1 MRARIL
7 AAVLLVISIS
17 GLAVGRAVGQDS
29 GAPLK
34 NSDVIQMM
42 KSGLGRRTIVLL
54 IRQSQCNFDTSPQAM
69 MKLKKAGVSDDVLNA
84 MLTAERSTAAEA
96 GVEATGD
103 ALLLKAANAFGPMDH
118 GAADLGPADKG
129 AVDQAAKITA
139 IRWVGSVAETAGG
152 ETTSFEEERLEV
164 YPDRV
169 YLSMR
174 SPAGAVKKLVVTPD
188 FSYRSA
194 GRMASAIPAAS
205 ADAYRQQVR
214 FDPPYVAQHLGDYML
229 IAQGGEKREG
239 AAAAEVVKISAK
251 GVEYVWTIDSQTGR
265 VASIKFKTPQGEVEK
280 EYSDYRAVGS
290 LTLPFK
296 WRTKEGGRTTE
307 TTVSKYEVNPAVD
320 EGVFQPQ
327 GNMSALSLR
336 VLQSESVHYAQQMD
350 DNDIGG
356 AVNCQISES
365 APAKAQVAASLLDD
379 PVFAG
384 DAGGS
389 NLKMTCNSWDTTKFF
404 PRVLNAML
412 VASSDGNAYVIACD
426 KGWKWSKCVP
436 LEAGQVFNASRTE
449 KGIEVLGVNA
459 KGKDQAATYSILL
472 TKPLQ

>member
-1 MRARIL
+1 MTGRIL
-7 AAVLLVISIS
+7 AAVLLVISIW

-29 GAPLK
+29 SAPLK

-54 IRQSQCNFDTSPQAM
+54 IRQSQCNFDTSPQAI

-84 MLTAERSTAAEA
+84 MVTAERSAAAEA
-96 GVEATGD
+96 SAAATSD
-103 ALLLKAANAFGPMDH
+103 ALMLKAANAFGPQ
-118 GAADLGPADKG
+118 GGVP
-129 AVDQAAKITA
+129 VDQVTEIHA
-139 IRWVGSVAETAGG
+139 IKWVGNVAQTAGG
-152 ETTSFEEERLEV
+152 GTTFEEERLEV

-174 SPAGAVKKLVVTPD
+174 SPAGATRKLVVTPD
-188 FSYRSA
+188 FSYQSA
-194 GRMASAIPAAS
+194 GRMASAVTAAT
-205 ADAYRQQVR
+205 AEAYRQQVR
-214 FDPPYVAQHLGDYML
+214 FDPPYVAQHLGDYLL
-229 IAQGGEKREG
+229 IEQGGKDKDG

-265 VASIKFKTPQGEVEK
+265 VESISFKTSQGEVVK

-296 WRTKEGGRTTE
+296 WRTTEGGRTTE

-320 EGVFQPQ
+320 EGIFQPQ

-336 VLQSESVHYAQQMD
+336 VLQSESVRYAQQMD
-350 DNDIGG
+350 NDIAG

-365 APAKAQVAASLLDD
+365 APAKISVAASLLDD
-379 PVFAG
+379 PVFAE

-412 VASSDGNAYVIACD
+412 VAASDGNAYVIACD

-436 LEAGQVFNASRTE
+436 LEAGQVFSASRTE

-459 KGKDQAATYSILL
+459 KGKDQAATYSILM

>member
-1 MRARIL
+1 VRARIL
-7 AAVLLVISIS
+7 AAVLLVMSIS
-17 GLAVGRAVGQDS
+17 GLAAGAAAGQDS
-29 GAPLK
+29 GVPLR

-84 MLTAERSTAAEA
+84 MLTAERTTTTSAEA
-96 GVEATGD
+96 TDD
-103 ALLLKAANAFGPMDH
+103 ALMLKAANAFGP
-118 GAADLGPADKG
+118 L
-129 AVDQAAKITA
+129 DQATKIQA
-139 IRWVGSVAETAGG
+139 IRWVGSVTQTAGG
-152 ETTSFEEERLEV
+152 GTTSFEEERLEV

-174 SPAGAVKKLVVTPD
+174 SPAGATRKLVVTPD
-188 FSYRSA
+188 FGYQSA
-194 GRMASAIPAAS
+194 DRMASAVRAAT
-205 ADAYRQQVR
+205 AEAYRQQVR
-214 FDPPYVAQHLGDYML
+214 FDPPYVAQHLGDYLL
-229 IAQGGEKREG
+229 IEQGGKEKDG
-239 AAAAEVVKISAK
+239 AAAAEVVKISSK
-251 GVEYVWTIDSQTGR
+251 GVEHVWTIDAQTGR
-265 VASIKFKTPQGEVEK
+265 VASVRFKTPQGDVEK
-280 EYSDYRAVGS
+280 EYSDYRDVGS

-296 WRTKEGGRTTE
+296 WRTTEGGRTTE
-307 TTVSKYEVNPAVD
+307 TTVSKYEVNPVVD
-320 EGVFQPQ
+320 EGLFQPQ
-327 GNMSALSLR
+327 SNMSALSLR

-350 DNDIGG
+350 NDISG

-365 APAKAQVAASLLDD
+365 APAKISVAASLLDD
-379 PVFAG
+379 PVFAE

-404 PRVLNAML
+404 SRVLNAML

-436 LEAGQVFNASRTE
+436 LAAGQVFNASRTE

-459 KGKDQAATYSILL
+459 KGKDQAATYSILM

>member
-7 AAVLLVISIS
+7 AAVLLVVISVS
-17 GLAVGRAVGQDS
+17 GVAAGQDS

-84 MLTAERSTAAEA
+84 MLTSERSGAAEA
-96 GVEATGD
+96 GAAATGD
-103 ALLLKAANAFGPMDH
+103 ALLLKAANAFGSQGE
-118 GAADLGPADKG
+118 GATE
-129 AVDQAAKITA
+129 QATKIHA
-139 IRWVGSVAETAGG
+139 IRWVGSVAQTAGG
-152 ETTSFEEERLEV
+152 GTTSFEEERIEV

-174 SPAGAVKKLVVTPD
+174 SPAGATRKLVVTPD
-188 FSYRSA
+188 FSYQSA
-194 GRMASAIPAAS
+194 GRMASAVRAAT
-205 ADAYRQQVR
+205 AEAYRQQLR
-214 FDPPYVAQHLGDYML
+214 FDPPYVAQHLGDYLL
-229 IAQGGEKREG
+229 IEQGGSKEANG
-239 AAAAEVVKISAK
+239 TAAAEVVKISSK
-251 GVEYVWTIDSQTGR
+251 GVEYVWTIDAQSGR
-265 VASIKFKTPQGEVEK
+265 VVSISFKTPQGEAVK
-280 EYSDYRAVGS
+280 EYSDYRAVGG

-296 WRTKEGGRTTE
+296 WRTTEGGRTTE
-307 TTVSKYEVNPAVD
+307 TTVSKYEVNPAID
-320 EGVFQPQ
+320 EGIFQPQ
-327 GNMSALSLR
+327 SNMSALSLR
-336 VLQSESVHYAQQMD
+336 VLQSESVRYAQQMD
-350 DNDIGG
+350 NDIAG

-365 APAKAQVAASLLDD
+365 APAKNAVAASLLDD
-379 PVFAG
+379 PVFAE

-412 VASSDGNAYVIACD
+412 VAASDGNAYVIACD

-436 LEAGQVFNASRTE
+436 LEAGQVFSASRTE

-459 KGKDQAATYSILL
+459 KGKDQAATYSILM
-472 TKPLQ
+472 TKPL

>member
-7 AAVLLVISIS
+7 AAVLVVISIS
-17 GLAVGRAVGQDS
+17 GLAVGRAAGQDS

-34 NSDVIQMM
+34 NSDVIEMM

-54 IRQSQCNFDTSPQAM
+54 IRQSQCNFDTSPQAI

-84 MLTAERSTAAEA
+84 MVTAERSTAAEA
-96 GVEATGD
+96 SAAATSD
-103 ALLLKAANAFGPMDH
+103 ALMLKAANAFG
-118 GAADLGPADKG
+118 GGPADQ
-129 AVDQAAKITA
+129 VTKIRA
-139 IRWVGSVAETAGG
+139 IKWVGSVAQTAGG
-152 ETTSFEEERLEV
+152 GTTLEEERLEV

-174 SPAGAVKKLVVTPD
+174 SPAGATRKLVVTPD
-188 FSYRSA
+188 FSYQSA
-194 GRMASAIPAAS
+194 GRMASAVTAAT
-205 ADAYRQQVR
+205 AEAYRQQVR
-214 FDPPYVAQHLGDYML
+214 FDPPYVAQHLGDYVL
-229 IAQGGEKREG
+229 IEQGGKEKDG

-251 GVEYVWTIDSQTGR
+251 GVEYVWTIDSQSGR
-265 VASIKFKTPQGEVEK
+265 VVSISFKTPQGEVLK
-280 EYSDYRAVGS
+280 EYSDYRAVGG

-296 WRTKEGGRTTE
+296 WRTTEGGRTTE

-320 EGVFQPQ
+320 EGIFQPQ

-336 VLQSESVHYAQQMD
+336 VLQSESVRYAQQMD

-356 AVNCQISES
+356 AVNCQILES
-365 APAKAQVAASLLDD
+365 APAKISVAATLLDD
-379 PVFAG
+379 PVFAE

-412 VASSDGNAYVIACD
+412 VAASDGNAYVIACD

-436 LEAGQVFNASRTE
+436 LEAGQVFSASRTE

-459 KGKDQAATYSILL
+459 KGKDQAATYSILM

>member
-17 GLAVGRAVGQDS
+17 GLAVGVAVGQDS
-29 GAPLK
+29 SVPLR

-42 KSGLGRRTIVLL
+42 RSGLGRRTIVLL

-69 MKLKKAGVSDDVLNA
+69 MKLKKAGLSDDVLNA
-84 MLTAERSTAAEA
+84 MLTAERMTAAA
-96 GVEATGD
+96 SAEATGD
-103 ALLLKAANAFGPMDH
+103 ALLLKAANAFGPQ
-118 GAADLGPADKG
+118 GEG
-129 AVDQAAKITA
+129 AVEQATKIHA
-139 IRWVGSVAETAGG
+139 IRWVGSVVQTAGG
-152 ETTSFEEERLEV
+152 DKSFEEERIEV
-164 YPDRV
+164 YPERA

-174 SPAGAVKKLVVTPD
+174 SAAGVTKKLVVTPD
-188 FSYRSA
+188 LSYRSS
-194 GRMASAIPAAS
+194 GRMASAVPAAT
-205 ADAYRQQVR
+205 ADAYRQQIR

-229 IAQGGEKREG
+229 IAQGKEKEG
-239 AAAAEVVKISAK
+239 AAGEVVKISSK
-251 GVEYVWTIDSQTGR
+251 GVEYVWNIDPQSGR
-265 VASIKFKTPQGEVEK
+265 VASIRFKTPAGDAVK

-296 WRTKEGGRTTE
+296 WRTTEGGRTTE
-307 TTVSKYEVNPAVD
+307 TTVSKYEVNPAID
-320 EGVFQPQ
+320 ERIFQPQ
-327 GNMSALSLR
+327 SNMSALSLR
-336 VLQSESVHYAQQMD
+336 VLQSESVRYAQQMD
-350 DNDIGG
+350 NDIAG

-365 APAKAQVAASLLDD
+365 APAKISMAASLLDD
-379 PVFAG
+379 PVFAE

-412 VASSDGNAYVIACD
+412 VAASDGNAYVIACD

-459 KGKDQAATYSILL
+459 KGKDQAATYSILM